1 MTATGQATTAIG
13 EGRYVRANGTD
24 IFYVE
29 AGQGEPLLL
38 LHGGLVSNG
47 PAWDGSPVAYVSHL
61 ATFAQHFRVI
71 APDTR
76 GHGRTINPTRGAIS
90 YSQLVDDVAA
100 LIDALGL
107 ERPMLCGFSD
117 GGTTA
122 TLLSLRHPGLVRAIV
137 NDAGYDPFNPSS
149 RTHAMTRQLIGG
161 DPAATRADPDAAE
174 RAFQG
179 IDQMRALLAR
189 MKVDHDAA
197 QGPGYWRTLLAEV
210 FDRWTQSPGY
220 TFDDLSAIVAPTLIL
235 VGDRDHF
242 CSPAEATIA
251 FRTLPAG
258 ELAIVPNTGHWINAP
273 KVQVAIDFL
282 RCHSAR

>member
-1 MTATGQATTAIG
+1 MTTTIG

-24 IFYVE
+24 IYYVE

-47 PAWDGSPVAYVSHL
+47 AAWDGSPIAYVSHL

-76 GHGRTINPTRGAIS
+76 GHGRTSNPERGAIS
-90 YSQLVDDVAA
+90 YAQLVDDVMA
-100 LIDALGL
+100 LIGALGL
-107 ERPMLCGFSD
+107 ERPLFCGFSD

-122 TLLSLRHPGLVRAIV
+122 TLLGIRHPGLARAIV
-137 NDAGYDPFNPSS
+137 NDAGYDLFNPSS
-149 RTHAMTRQLIGG
+149 PTHPITRQLIGG
-161 DPAATRADPDAAE
+161 DPAATAADPDAAE

-189 MKVDHDAA
+189 MKLDHDAA
-197 QGPGYWRTLLAEV
+197 QSPGYWKTLLTEV

-242 CSPAEATIA
+242 CSLEEAVIA
-251 FRTLPAG
+251 YRKLSAG

-282 RCHSAR
+282 RCHGTR